1 MKRGE
6 TPETKGIEMLPTLI
20 TVKDDQGRPT
30 YALDYSSILDPLV
43 RAIAT
48 ERAEN
53 EEIDNELDQ
62 IAALAQSVNAAPDR
76 DAADAP
82 AAELSN
88 RVDDFLDFL
97 GHRRHEL
104 PAEPNQFDIRTARRL
119 SAQLRA
125 MATALTTWSDQHSVE
140 RAA

>member
-1 MKRGE
+1 
-6 TPETKGIEMLPTLI
+6 MLPALI
-20 TVKDDQGRPT
+20 AVKDDQGRPT

-62 IAALAQSVNAAPDR
+62 LAILAQSVSAAPNR

-104 PAEPNQFDIRTARRL
+104 PAEPNRFDAQNARRL
-119 SAQLRA
+119 AAQLRA
-125 MATALTTWSDQHSVE
+125 MAATLSTWSDRYSAE

>member
-1 MKRGE
+1 
-6 TPETKGIEMLPTLI
+6 MLPTLI
-20 TVKDDQGRPT
+20 AVKDNQGCPT
-30 YALDYSSILDPLV
+30 YAFDYSSILDPLV
-43 RAIAT
+43 RTIAT

-53 EEIDNELDQ
+53 EEVDHGLDQ
-62 IAALAQSVNAAPDR
+62 IATLAQSVNAAPDR

-104 PAEPNQFDIRTARRL
+104 PAEPNQFDTRNARRL
-119 SAQLRA
+119 AAQLRA
-125 MATALTTWSDQHSVE
+125 MAATLTTWSDRHSAE
-140 RAA
+140 HAA

>member
-1 MKRGE
+1 
-6 TPETKGIEMLPTLI
+6 MLPTLI
-20 TVKDDQGRPT
+20 AVKDNQGRPT

-53 EEIDNELDQ
+53 EEIDDELDQ

-76 DAADAP
+76 DAADA
-82 AAELSN
+82 ELSN
-88 RVDDFLDFL
+88 HVDDFLDSL

-104 PAEPNQFDIRTARRL
+104 PAEPNQFDIRNARRL
-119 SAQLRA
+119 AARLRA
-125 MATALTTWSDQHSVE
+125 MAATLATWSDRHSAE